1 MQLLVLA
8 GGFGTRLKSVVSSVP
23 KPLAPVMGRPFLNF
37 QMENWISQG
46 ITDFT
51 FLLHYE
57 AKKIIDFIEI
67 WKYAD
72 DKRNINVKFIVEDKP
87 LGTGGSIANA
97 VKKLKIKSKFFVSNA
112 DTWLDSGFLL
122 LRESPSPSIA
132 VTKVNDISRY
142 GSVTIDENNYVKS
155 FSEKVQEQVPG
166 IINAG
171 ISCLDPEIFLSWNGK
186 TCSLET
192 DFLPQLAKKGNLFSV
207 CLDENFIDIG
217 IPEDYDRFC
226 KWVEK
231 DKISTS

>member
-23 KPLAPVMGRPFLNF
+23 KPLAPIMGRPFLNF
-37 QMENWISQG
+37 QMENWTSQG
-46 ITDFT
+46 ITDYI

-67 WKYAD
+67 WQQENQN
-72 DKRNINVKFIVEDKP
+72 RNINVRFVVEDKP

-97 VKKLKIKSKFFVSNA
+97 VKKLNIRSRFFVSNA
-112 DTWLDSGFLL
+112 DTWLDSGFSLL
-122 LRESPSPSIA
+122 NESPSPSIA
-132 VTKVNDISRY
+132 VTKVDDVSRY
-142 GSVTIDENNYVKS
+142 GSVIIGEDNFVIS
-155 FSEKVQEQVPG
+155 FAEKAANEAPG

-171 ISCLDPEIFLSWNGK
+171 ISCLDSEIFFSWDGE
-186 TCSLET
+186 TCSLER
-192 DFLPQLAKKGNLFSV
+192 DYLPQLAKRGNLFSV

-217 IPEDYDRFC
+217 IPEDYERFC

-231 DKISTS
+231 DRISTL

>member
-8 GGFGTRLKSVVSSVP
+8 GGFGTRLRSAVSSVP

-37 QMENWISQG
+37 QMNNWTSQG

-67 WKYAD
+67 WLQANQ
-72 DKRNINVKFIVEDKP
+72 KRNINIKFIIEDTP

-97 VKKLKIKSKFFVSNA
+97 VKKLKIRSRFFVSNA
-112 DTWLDSGFLL
+112 DTWLDSGFSLL
-122 LRESPSPSIA
+122 KDSPAPSIA
-132 VTKVNDISRY
+132 VSKVDDISRY
-142 GSVTIDENNYVKS
+142 GSVIIGENNYVIS
-155 FSEKVQEQVPG
+155 FAEKVKEQTPG

-171 ISCLDPEIFLSWNGK
+171 ISCLDPEIFLSWNGEK
-186 TCSLET
+186 SSLER
-192 DFLPQLAKKGNLFSV
+192 DYLPQLAMKGDLFSV
-207 CLDENFIDIG
+207 RLDKNFIDIG
-217 IPEDYDRFC
+217 IPEDYERFC

-231 DKISTS
+231 DRISTS